1 MAALAAIR
9 LLFCLYIDLEIC
21 FMKIINV
28 LAIAMAGAIV
38 SSCAADDPNRR
49 AKQGALL
56 GALAGAAIG
65 NQSDNKN
72 GAAIG
77 AALGGIVGYKVGQY
91 QDKQQKELELALADE
106 LENDLIEIQRL
117 ENDVLRVNL
126 SSEASFD
133 VNEAALKP
141 PFYPSLDK
149 LTEVIGKYDQTMINV
164 IGHTDS
170 TGAAQYNQV
179 LSERRSQA
187 VANYLTQ
194 GGIPELRLSTEGQ
207 GENSPRAQNDTE
219 SNRRLNRRV
228 EIDLIPVVKE
238 DEVDS

>member
-1 MAALAAIR
+1 MAAQRTIR
-9 LLFCLYIDLEIC
+9 LLSCITNDQEINS
-21 FMKIINV
+21 MKNANV
-28 LAIAMAGAIV
+28 LAIAMAGVLVTA
-38 SSCAADDPNRR
+38 CAADDPNRR

-65 NQSDNKN
+65 NQSDSKS
-72 GAAIG
+72 GTAIG

-91 QDKQQKELELALADE
+91 QDKQQEELELALADE
-106 LENDLIEIQRL
+106 MQSDLIEIHRL
-117 ENDVLRVNL
+117 ENDVLRINL

-133 VNEAALKP
+133 VNQAGLKP

-149 LTEVIGKYDQTMINV
+149 LAEVIGKYDQTMINV

-170 TGAAQYNQV
+170 TGGAEYNQV
-179 LSERRSQA
+179 LSERRSLA

-194 GGIPELRLSTEGQ
+194 SGIPDLRLSTEGQ

-228 EIDLIPVVKE
+228 EIDLIPVIKE
-238 DEVDS
+238 EVDT